1 MCRQWRFAAAVGL
14 AVLCP
19 PAATMADPVEAG
31 AVKGNVEVRLLAA
44 RTSDRRG
51 QELIAKFETR
61 DKARAEVLVRFP
73 SHSFTTHESTL
84 MGLIQGCVE
93 RDPGPGGWRSVKGG
107 VEAVFS
113 VPAGGANDRDTL
125 ERCFLVLLEL
135 KSDK

>member
-1 MCRQWRFAAAVGL
+1 MFRHWRFAAAVGL
-14 AVLCP
+14 AILCP

-31 AVKGNVEVRLLAA
+31 AVKGNVEVQLVAA

-73 SHSFTTHESTL
+73 AHSFTTHENTL
-84 MGLIQGCVE
+84 MRLIAGCVE
-93 RDPGPGGWRSVKGG
+93 RDPGAGGWRPVKGG
-107 VEAVFS
+107 VAAVFS

-125 ERCFLVLLEL
+125 ERCFLVSLEV